1 MKQQALP
8 SLTIQVLR
16 ERSELLVRAREERM
30 PCRVTLTARFSGL
43 EQGVSLEFTDE
54 EKSMVLDRTKV
65 SQHPAISGVMRL
77 VADEVELGATED
89 DGVLEHLFRC
99 LFVYCSRIAQAQPLP
114 KWGRVVRDP
123 RIERAVE
130 LLNRDI
136 AKRWTVELLAKAVGL
151 SRPVLARQFIAVL
164 GLSPMRYLTQRR
176 MQRAAALLFAGD
188 APLTEVASRVG
199 YQSEFA
205 FNRAFRRHF
214 GVPPGQYR
222 KDLASSVETREVIRM
237 AA

>member
-1 MKQQALP
+1 MQKVLP
-8 SLTIQVLR
+8 SLTVQVLR
-16 ERSELLVRAREERM
+16 GRSELLVRAREERV

-43 EQGVSLEFTDE
+43 EQGVSLELTDD
-54 EKSMVLDRTKV
+54 KKRTVLDRAQI
-65 SQHPAISGVMRL
+65 SHHPAIAGVMRL
-77 VADEVELGATED
+77 IADEVELGATTD
-89 DGVLEHLFRC
+89 GGVLEHLFRC
-99 LFVYCSRIAQAQPLP
+99 LFVYCSRMNQTKPLA

-130 LLNRDI
+130 ILNRDI

-188 APLTEVASRVG
+188 EQLTEVASRVG

-222 KDLASSVETREVIRM
+222 KDLASSVTTREVIRM

>member
-1 MKQQALP
+1 MKQQPLP
-8 SLTIQVLR
+8 SPTIQVSR
-16 ERSELLVRAREERM
+16 GRNELVVRARDRL
-30 PCRVTLTARFSGL
+30 PSHTTLTARFTGL
-43 EQGVSLEFTDE
+43 EAGVSLEVE
-54 EKSMVLDRTKV
+54 HEGKRELLDRNTV
-65 SQHPAISGVMRL
+65 SHHPAISGVLRL
-77 VADEVELGATED
+77 IADEVELGVKTEG
-89 DGVLEHLFRC
+89 GVLEHLFRC
-99 LFVYCSRIAQAQPLP
+99 LFVYWSRIAQPEPLP

-151 SRPVLARQFIAVL
+151 SRPVLARQFLAVL

-188 APLTEVASRVG
+188 ARLTEVAARVG

-205 FNRAFRRHF
+205 FNRAFRRHY

-222 KDLASSVETREVIRM
+222 KELHGVVMRDVTRM